1 MTELNKFII
10 GLIVNPISGMGGS
23 VGLKG
28 TDGKEILEKAM
39 ELGAEP
45 NAHNR
50 IKELLFHLESIK
62 SKIKFITCPKFMGE
76 IPLKKLGFDYET
88 ITHPI
93 FDEINEIADSTAE
106 HTIQAAKIMNQYNNL
121 KLILFAGGDGTAR
134 DIVHAIH
141 KGKPCLG
148 IPTGVKIYSSVF
160 SLNPD
165 KAASIIMQFLWD
177 EIPLKESEV
186 LDIDEN
192 EYRKGKL
199 VSKLYGHL
207 LVPFNPNFCQSSK
220 MGSSESDLDNQERI
234 AKLIVEEM
242 EENIYYLVGPGSTT
256 KAITDALNQNK
267 TILGVDLLLNKKIVA
282 YDLNE
287 QQILNYIRG
296 KKTKIIVSLIGKQG
310 FLFGRG
316 NLQFTPQILKDVG
329 TQNIIII
336 SSKFKLQNIPNQIL
350 RLDTRD
356 HELDEEMK
364 GFYKVIVDYD
374 EIKICKVE

>member
-1 MTELNKFII
+1 MGEL
-10 GLIVNPISGMGGS
+10 L
-23 VGLKG
+23 L
-28 TDGKEILEKAM
+28 
-39 ELGAEP
+39 
-45 NAHNR
+45 
-50 IKELLFHLESIK
+50 KELR
-62 SKIKFITCPKFMGE
+62 
-76 IPLKKLGFDYET
+76 FDYET
-88 ITHPI
+88 INHPI
-93 FDEINEIADSTAE
+93 FNNIEEVSDTSAE
-106 HTIQAAKIMNQYNNL
+106 HTIQAAKIMKQYKDL
-121 KLILFAGGDGTAR
+121 KLILFVGGDGTAR
-134 DIVHAIH
+134 DIVNSID
-141 KGKPCLG
+141 KDKPCLG
-148 IPTGVKIYSSVF
+148 IPAGVKIYSSVF

-186 LDIDEN
+186 LDIDEK
-192 EYRKGKL
+192 EYRQGKL
-199 VSKLYGHL
+199 VSKLYGYL
-207 LVPFNPNFCQSSK
+207 LIPFNPDFCQSSK

-256 KAITDALNQNK
+256 KAITNALNQNK
-267 TILGVDLLLNKKIVA
+267 TVLGVDLLLNKKIVA

-296 KKTKIIVSLIGKQG
+296 KKAKIIVSLIGRQG

-316 NLQFTPQILKDVG
+316 NLQFTPRILKNIG
-329 TQNIIII
+329 PQNIIII

-356 HELDEEMK
+356 SRLDQDMK

>member
-1 MTELNKFII
+1 MTEINKFII
-10 GLIVNPISGMGGS
+10 GLIINPISGMGGS

-28 TDGKEILEKAM
+28 TDGRKVLQKAM
-39 ELGAEP
+39 DLGAEP

-50 IKELLFHLESIK
+50 TKELLLQLESIK
-62 SKIKFITCPKFMGE
+62 SKIKFITCPKYMGE
-76 IPLKKLGFDYET
+76 LLLKELRFDYET
-88 ITHPI
+88 INHPI
-93 FDEINEIADSTAE
+93 FNNIEEVSDTSAE
-106 HTIQAAKIMNQYNNL
+106 HTIQAAKIMKQYKDL
-121 KLILFAGGDGTAR
+121 KLILFVGGDGTAR
-134 DIVHAIH
+134 DIVNSID
-141 KGKPCLG
+141 KDKPCLG
-148 IPTGVKIYSSVF
+148 IPAGVKIYSSVF

-186 LDIDEN
+186 LDIDEK
-192 EYRKGKL
+192 EYRQGKL
-199 VSKLYGHL
+199 VAKLYGYL
-207 LVPFNPNFCQSSK
+207 LIPFNPDFCQSSK

-256 KAITDALNQNK
+256 KAITNALNQNK
-267 TILGVDLLLNKKIVA
+267 TVLGVDLLLNKKIVA

-296 KKTKIIVSLIGKQG
+296 KKAKIIVSLIGRQG

-316 NLQFTPQILKDVG
+316 NLQFTPRILKNIG
-329 TQNIIII
+329 PQNIIII

-356 HELDEEMK
+356 SRLDQDMK